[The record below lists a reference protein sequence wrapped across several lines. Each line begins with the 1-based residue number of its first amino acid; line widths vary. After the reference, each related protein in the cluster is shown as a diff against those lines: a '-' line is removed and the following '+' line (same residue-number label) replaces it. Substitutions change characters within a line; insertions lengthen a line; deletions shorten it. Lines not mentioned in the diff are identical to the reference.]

1 MFDSLLVANR
11 GEIARRVIRTGK
23 RMGIRTVAVYSEV
36 DAGMPFVAEADE
48 AVPIGPANP
57 ARSYGNATAVLQAAK
72 STGAQA
78 VHPGYGFLSEDAAFA
93 TMVSDAGLIWV
104 APSPAAMTATA
115 DKIAA
120 RNLVAAAGVPIAP
133 RTRWR
138 PRTTHTRHT
147 RRPDRS
153 ATRSSSRRP
162 PAAGWGW
169 PSSTAQR
176 C

>member
-1 MFDSLLVANR
+1 MPGRPEDREGWPDVRLAAGGQP

-57 ARSYGNATAVLQAAK
+57 ARSYGNATAVLRAAK

-133 RTRWR
+133 RTR
-138 PRTTHTRHT
+138 
-147 RRPDRS
+147 
-153 ATRSSSRRP
+153 
-162 PAAGWGW
+162 
-169 PSSTAQR
+169 
-176 C
+176 